1 MKARLVVRI
10 FALVV
15 AAAVVAGLTVWKPWD
30 DSGTTVDPLRDR
42 AIAEAVTTRTLTEEL
57 TVRGELRRDELQ
69 TINSAASGR
78 ITDLEVVDGET
89 VQVGDVLFSLD
100 GRRAVAVGGDLEFY
114 RQLDVGSDGPDVLQ
128 LETALSAAGYSVG
141 VVDRYYTEET
151 RSGLAEWQSDH
162 DYGST
167 ATEVEEVVTVSL
179 QANPAGYS
187 VGAVNTVSVQIGGA
201 SRSVGKARRNTAEDI
216 TGAPVVTVRVV
227 EAIVTEGDQVVFTV
241 TADPV
246 PVSDLVVA
254 VRIGGDVTSD
264 DYEGIDDT
272 VVIAAGSATANLVVT
287 TQVDD
292 LREANEDLEVTVSSS
307 FDEAANLAS
316 QDLLVFDIQEALDAL
331 LERQAELVDEI
342 VTSETAPEDLVVFD
356 LQTEID
362 DLVERRAELV
372 DEIVT
377 SETAPEDLVV
387 FDLQTEIDDLVERRA
402 ELVSDVAEAQQDLTD
417 AEAEVSD
424 LESRQQEK
432 TDVEQELMDKGIIT
446 LVQTVTSDVTAAEAA
461 NLISLDEALDDAN
474 ADLETENITVAA
486 HTQAFDAYYDA
497 LSAALEESTELTTAR
512 DTVDTAGNTLASL
525 EREDDRLNFLLEVA
539 EADLAE
545 AQASIDTVVQDLL
558 DEQRR
563 LNFLLEVAEADLAE
577 AQASTDTVVQDLLD
591 EQRRLEFSLDAKRE
605 ELRVA
610 QGSRY
615 LVGDPD
621 TATVIIDDPDVAD
634 APTLVLRSDSE
645 TVVES
650 GLASFTVETPDPLV
664 EDLEIFYETV
674 GSATA
679 GSDYNQPD
687 GDVILR
693 AGQESVAITVQLRPD
708 DLVEDEETITVRL
721 LDDPSGNYLLSHR
734 SEATVRVASA
744 DLPELTLA
752 GGGWVSEGATTVV
765 TVVADQAATVD
776 TSINY
781 SIGGSARAGEDFEVM
796 TGTTIL
802 RTGESSVDIPIRS
815 IADDVV
821 FLPGDMVVAQWP
833 ARVGSVHV
841 DAGQFVQSG
850 TPLLTLTEPNFT
862 VKLFATPSNR
872 AKLDVG
878 QSVTVNMDAGDQE
891 VGGLIAEIDNSATS
905 EGGSETYE
913 GVVQTDGDLIGVD
926 GAVVTIDAVVA
937 ESVDAVVVP
946 IAAVL
951 SDGGDQKVRVVTP
964 AGVIERRSIQTGMLD
979 GAYVEIISG
988 LSVGEYVI
996 LEIDRS

>member
-1 MKARLVVRI
+1 MKAGLVVRI

-30 DSGTTVDPLRDR
+30 DSGTAVDPLRDR

-78 ITDLEVVDGET
+78 ITGLEVADGDT

-114 RQLDVGSDGPDVLQ
+114 RPLDVGSDGPDVLQ
-128 LETALSAAGYSVG
+128 LEKVLSAAGYSVG

-167 ATEVEEVVTVSL
+167 ATEVDEVVTVSL

-246 PVSDLVVA
+246 PASDLVVA

-372 DEIVT
+372 
-377 SETAPEDLVV
+377 
-387 FDLQTEIDDLVERRA
+387 
-402 ELVSDVAEAQQDLTD
+402 SDVAEAQQDLTD
-417 AEAEVSD
+417 AEAEVSG

-432 TDVEQELMDKGIIT
+432 TNVEQELMDKGIIT
-446 LVQTVTSDVTAAEAA
+446 LVQTVTSDVTPAEAA

-474 ADLETENITVAA
+474 ADLEAENITVAA

-781 SIGGSARAGEDFEVM
+781 SIGGSARAGEDFEVL

-841 DAGQFVQSG
+841 EAGHFVQSG

-891 VGGLIAEIDNSATS
+891 VGGLIAEIDDSATS

>member
-1 MKARLVVRI
+1 MKAGLVVRI

-30 DSGTTVDPLRDR
+30 DSGTAVDPLRDR

-78 ITDLEVVDGET
+78 ITGLEVADGDT

-114 RQLDVGSDGPDVLQ
+114 RPLDVGSDGPDVLQ
-128 LETALSAAGYSVG
+128 LEKVLSAAGYSVG

-167 ATEVEEVVTVSL
+167 ATEVDEVVTVSL

-241 TADPV
+241 TADPI
-246 PVSDLVVA
+246 PASDLVVA

-372 DEIVT
+372 
-377 SETAPEDLVV
+377 
-387 FDLQTEIDDLVERRA
+387 
-402 ELVSDVAEAQQDLTD
+402 SDVAEAQQDLTD

-446 LVQTVTSDVTAAEAA
+446 LVQTVTSDVTPAEAA

-474 ADLETENITVAA
+474 ADLEAENITVAA
-486 HTQAFDAYYDA
+486 RTQAFDAYYDA

-512 DTVDTAGNTLASL
+512 DTVDTAGNALASL
-525 EREDDRLNFLLEVA
+525 EREDDRL
-539 EADLAE
+539 
-545 AQASIDTVVQDLL
+545 S
-558 DEQRR
+558 
-563 LNFLLEVAEADLAE
+563 FLLEVAEADLAE

-781 SIGGSARAGEDFEVM
+781 SIGGSARAGEDFEVL

-841 DAGQFVQSG
+841 EAGHFVQSG

-891 VGGLIAEIDNSATS
+891 VGGLIAEIDDSATS

-913 GVVQTDGDLIGVD
+913 GVVQTDSDLVGVD

>member
-1 MKARLVVRI
+1 MKAGLVVRI

-30 DSGTTVDPLRDR
+30 DSGTAVDPLRDR

-78 ITDLEVVDGET
+78 ITGLEVADGDT

-114 RQLDVGSDGPDVLQ
+114 RPLDVGSDGPDVLQ
-128 LETALSAAGYSVG
+128 LEKVLSAAGYSVG

-151 RSGLAEWQSDH
+151 RSGLAAWQADH

-167 ATEVEEVVTVSL
+167 ATEVDEVVTISL

-187 VGAVNTVSVQIGGA
+187 VGAVNAVSVQIGGS
-201 SRSVGKARRNTAEDI
+201 SRSAGKARRSTAEDAA
-216 TGAPVVTVRVV
+216 GAPVVTVQVAD
-227 EAIVTEGDQVVFTV
+227 AIVTEGGQVVFTIV
-241 TADPV
+241 ADPV
-246 PVSDLVVA
+246 PTSDLAVA
-254 VRIGGDVTSD
+254 VRIGGDVAPD

-272 VVIAAGSATANLVVT
+272 VVVPAGSATVDLVVST
-287 TQVDD
+287 LVDD
-292 LREANEDLEVTVSSS
+292 LREANEDLEVVVSGS
-307 FDEAANLAS
+307 FDDAAGFAP
-316 QDLLVFDIQEALDAL
+316 QDLLIFDIQEAVSVL
-331 LERQAELVDEI
+331 LERQADLVDEI
-342 VTSETAPEDLVVFD
+342 AASETAPEDLRVFD
-356 LQTEID
+356 LQAEID

-372 DEIVT
+372 G
-377 SETAPEDLVV
+377 
-387 FDLQTEIDDLVERRA
+387 
-402 ELVSDVAEAQQDLTD
+402 ELAEAQQDLTD
-417 AEAEVSD
+417 AEAEVSG
-424 LESRQQEK
+424 LESRQQE
-432 TDVEQELMDKGIIT
+432 TTNVEQELIDKGIIT
-446 LVQTVTSDVTAAEAA
+446 YAQAADRDLTPTEAA

-474 ADLETENITVAA
+474 TALDAENITVAA
-486 HTQAFDAYYDA
+486 RTQAFDAYNDA
-497 LSAALEESTELTTAR
+497 LAAALEVSSELTTAR
-512 DTVDTAGNTLASL
+512 DTVDTSGNAVAAL
-525 EREDDRLNFLLEVA
+525 EREDDRLSFLLGVA
-539 EADLAE
+539 EADLADTL
-545 AQASIDTVVQDLL
+545 ASADAAVTSLL
-558 DEQRR
+558 DEQQR
-563 LNFLLEVAEADLAE
+563 LN
-577 AQASTDTVVQDLLD
+577 
-591 EQRRLEFSLDAKRE
+591 FSLDAKRE

-615 LVGDPD
+615 LVGDRD
-621 TATVIIDDPDVAD
+621 TAVVIIDDPDVAD

-645 TVVES
+645 TVPES

-664 EDLEIFYETV
+664 EDLEIFFETA

-708 DLVEDEETITVRL
+708 DLVEDDETITVRL
-721 LDDPSGNYLLSHR
+721 LDDPDGNYLLSHR

-765 TVVADQAATVD
+765 TVVADQTATVD

-781 SIGGSARAGEDFEVM
+781 SVGGSARAGEDFEVL

-802 RTGESSVDIPIRS
+802 RAGEISVDIPIRT

-821 FLPGDMVVAQWP
+821 FLPGDMVVARWP

-841 DAGQFVQSG
+841 DAGQFLQSG
-850 TPLLTLTEPNFT
+850 TPLLTLTEPTFT
-862 VKLFATPSNR
+862 VKLFASPTNR
-872 AKLDVG
+872 AKLDTG
-878 QSVTVNMDAGDQE
+878 QLVTVNMEAGDQE
-891 VGGLIAEIDNSATS
+891 VGGVISEIDDSATS
-905 EGGSETYE
+905 EGGNETYE
-913 GVVQTDGDLIGVD
+913 GVVQTDSDLVGVD
-926 GAVVTIDAVVA
+926 GAVVTIDVVVA

-964 AGVIERRSIQTGMLD
+964 AGVIERRSVQTGMLD
-979 GAYVEIISG
+979 GAYVEIVSG

>member
-1 MKARLVVRI
+1 MKAGLVVRI
-10 FALVV
+10 FALAV
-15 AAAVVAGLTVWKPWD
+15 AAAVVAALTVWKPWD
-30 DSGTTVDPLRDR
+30 DSGTAVDPLRDR

-57 TVRGELRRDELQ
+57 TVRGELRRDELR

-78 ITDLEVVDGET
+78 ITGLEVADGDT

-100 GRRAVAVGGDLEFY
+100 GRRVVAVAGDMDFY

-128 LETALSAAGYSVG
+128 LEMILSEVGYTVG
-141 VVDRYYTEET
+141 TVDRYYTEDT
-151 RSGLAEWQSDH
+151 RSGLAEWQADH

-167 ATEVEEVVTVSL
+167 ATEVDEVVTVSL
-179 QANPAGYS
+179 QSNPAGYS
-187 VGAVNTVSVQIGGA
+187 VGAVNAVSVQIGAA
-201 SRSVGKARRNTAEDI
+201 SRPAGKARRSTAQDS
-216 TGAPVVTVRVV
+216 TGAPVVTVLVAD
-227 EAIVTEGDQVVFTV
+227 AIITEGGQVAFTIV
-241 TADPV
+241 ADPV
-246 PVSDLVVA
+246 PTSDLVVA
-254 VRIGGDVTSD
+254 VRIGGDVTTD
-264 DYEGIDDT
+264 DYEGIGDT
-272 VVIAAGSATANLVVT
+272 VVIPAGSTTATLVVST
-287 TQVDD
+287 LVDD

-316 QDLLVFDIQEALDAL
+316 QDLLIFDIQEAISVL
-331 LERQAELVDEI
+331 LERQADLVDEI
-342 VTSETAPEDLVVFD
+342 ATSETAPEDLRVFD
-356 LQTEID
+356 LQAEID
-362 DLVERRAELV
+362 DLVERRSELV
-372 DEIVT
+372 G
-377 SETAPEDLVV
+377 
-387 FDLQTEIDDLVERRA
+387 
-402 ELVSDVAEAQQDLTD
+402 ELAEAQQDLTD
-417 AEAEVSD
+417 AEAEVSG

-446 LVQTVTSDVTAAEAA
+446 LVQTVTSDVTPAEAA
-461 NLISLDEALDDAN
+461 NLISLDEALEAAN
-474 ADLETENITVAA
+474 NDLDLERITVAA
-486 HTQAFDAYYDA
+486 RTQAFDAYNDA
-497 LSAALEESTELTTAR
+497 LSAALEVSSELTTAR
-512 DTVDTAGNTLASL
+512 DTVDTSRNAVAAL
-525 EREDDRLNFLLEVA
+525 EREDDRLSFLLGVA
-539 EADLAE
+539 GADLADTL
-545 AQASIDTVVQDLL
+545 ATADASVNALL
-558 DEQRR
+558 DEQ
-563 LNFLLEVAEADLAE
+563 
-577 AQASTDTVVQDLLD
+577 Q
-591 EQRRLEFSLDAKRE
+591 RLEYSLDAKRE

-615 LVGDPD
+615 LIGDRD
-621 TATVIIDDPDVAD
+621 TAVVIIDDPDVAD

-645 TVVES
+645 TVPES

-693 AGQESVAITVQLRPD
+693 AGQESVTITVQLRPD
-708 DLVEDEETITVRL
+708 DLVEEDETITVRL
-721 LDDPSGNYLLSHR
+721 LDDPGGDYLLSHR
-734 SEATVRVASA
+734 FEATVKVASA

-752 GGGWVSEGATTVV
+752 GGGRVSEGVTTAV

-781 SIGGSARAGEDFEVM
+781 SVGGSARAGEDFEVL

-802 RTGESSVDIPIRS
+802 RAGDTSVDIPIRT

-821 FLPGDMVVAQWP
+821 FLPGDMVVARWP

-841 DAGQFVQSG
+841 DAGQFLQSG
-850 TPLLTLTEPNFT
+850 TPLLTLTEPTFT
-862 VKLFATPSNR
+862 VKLFASPTNR
-872 AKLDVG
+872 AKLDTG
-878 QSVTVNMDAGDQE
+878 QVVTVNMDAGDQE
-891 VGGLIAEIDNSATS
+891 VGGVIYEIDDSATS
-905 EGGSETYE
+905 EGGNETYE
-913 GVVQTDGDLIGVD
+913 GVVQTDGDLVGVD
-926 GAVVTIDAVVA
+926 GAVVTIDVVVA

-951 SDGGDQKVRVVTP
+951 SDGGDKKVRVVTP

>member
-1 MKARLVVRI
+1 MKAGLVVRI

-30 DSGTTVDPLRDR
+30 DSGTAVDPLRDR

-78 ITDLEVVDGET
+78 ITGLEVADGDT

-114 RQLDVGSDGPDVLQ
+114 RPLDVGSDGPDVLQ
-128 LETALSAAGYSVG
+128 LEKVLSAAGYSVG

-151 RSGLAEWQSDH
+151 RSGLAAWQADH

-167 ATEVEEVVTVSL
+167 ATEVDEVVTISL

-187 VGAVNTVSVQIGGA
+187 VGAVNAVSVQIGGS
-201 SRSVGKARRNTAEDI
+201 SRSAGKARRSTAEDAA
-216 TGAPVVTVRVV
+216 GAPVVTVQVAD
-227 EAIVTEGDQVVFTV
+227 AIVTEGGQVVFTIV
-241 TADPV
+241 ADPV
-246 PVSDLVVA
+246 PTSDLAVA
-254 VRIGGDVTSD
+254 VRIGGDVAPD

-272 VVIAAGSATANLVVT
+272 VVVPAGSATVDLVVST
-287 TQVDD
+287 LVDD
-292 LREANEDLEVTVSSS
+292 LREANEDLEVVVSGS
-307 FDEAANLAS
+307 FDDAAGFAP
-316 QDLLVFDIQEALDAL
+316 QDLLIFDIQEAVSVL
-331 LERQAELVDEI
+331 LERQADLVNEI
-342 VTSETAPEDLVVFD
+342 AASETAPEDLRVFD
-356 LQTEID
+356 LQAEID

-372 DEIVT
+372 NEIAA
-377 SETAPEDLVV
+377 SETAPEDLRV
-387 FDLQTEIDDLVERRA
+387 FDLQAEIDDLVERRA
-402 ELVSDVAEAQQDLTD
+402 ELVGELTEAQQDLTD
-417 AEAEVSD
+417 AEAEVSG
-424 LESRQQEK
+424 LESRQQE
-432 TDVEQELMDKGIIT
+432 TTNVEQELIDKGIIT
-446 LVQTVTSDVTAAEAA
+446 YAQAADRDLTPTEAA

-474 ADLETENITVAA
+474 TALDAENITVAA
-486 HTQAFDAYYDA
+486 RTQAFDAYNDA
-497 LSAALEESTELTTAR
+497 LAAALEVSSELTTAR
-512 DTVDTAGNTLASL
+512 DTVDTSGNAVAAL
-525 EREDDRLNFLLEVA
+525 EREDDRLSFLLGVA
-539 EADLAE
+539 EADLADTL
-545 AQASIDTVVQDLL
+545 ASADAAVTSLL
-558 DEQRR
+558 DEQQR
-563 LNFLLEVAEADLAE
+563 LN
-577 AQASTDTVVQDLLD
+577 
-591 EQRRLEFSLDAKRE
+591 FSLDAKRE

-615 LVGDPD
+615 LVGDRD
-621 TATVIIDDPDVAD
+621 TAVVIIDDPDVAD

-645 TVVES
+645 TVPES

-664 EDLEIFYETV
+664 EDLEIFFETA

-708 DLVEDEETITVRL
+708 DLVEDDETITVRL
-721 LDDPSGNYLLSHR
+721 LDDPDGNYLLSHR

-765 TVVADQAATVD
+765 TVVADQTATVD

-781 SIGGSARAGEDFEVM
+781 SVGGSARAGEDFEVL

-802 RTGESSVDIPIRS
+802 RAGEISVDIPIRT

-821 FLPGDMVVAQWP
+821 FLPGDMVVARWP

-841 DAGQFVQSG
+841 DAGQFLQSG
-850 TPLLTLTEPNFT
+850 TPLLTLTEPTFT
-862 VKLFATPSNR
+862 VKLFASPTNR
-872 AKLDVG
+872 AKLDTG
-878 QSVTVNMDAGDQE
+878 QLVTVNMEAGDQE
-891 VGGLIAEIDNSATS
+891 VGGVISEIDDSATS
-905 EGGSETYE
+905 EGGNETYE
-913 GVVQTDGDLIGVD
+913 GVVQTDSDLVGVD
-926 GAVVTIDAVVA
+926 GAVVTIDVVVA

-964 AGVIERRSIQTGMLD
+964 AGVIERRSVQTGMLD
-979 GAYVEIISG
+979 GAYVEIVSG

>member
-1 MKARLVVRI
+1 MKAGLVVRI

-30 DSGTTVDPLRDR
+30 DSGTAVDPLRDR

-78 ITDLEVVDGET
+78 ITGLEVADGDT

-114 RQLDVGSDGPDVLQ
+114 RPLDVGSDGPDVLQ
-128 LETALSAAGYSVG
+128 LEKVLSAAGYSVG

-167 ATEVEEVVTVSL
+167 ATEVDEVVTVSL

-241 TADPV
+241 TADPI
-246 PVSDLVVA
+246 PASDLVVA

-372 DEIVT
+372 
-377 SETAPEDLVV
+377 
-387 FDLQTEIDDLVERRA
+387 
-402 ELVSDVAEAQQDLTD
+402 SDVAEAQQDLTD

-446 LVQTVTSDVTAAEAA
+446 LVQTVTSDVTPAEAA

-474 ADLETENITVAA
+474 ADLEAENITVAA
-486 HTQAFDAYYDA
+486 RTQAFDAYYDA

-512 DTVDTAGNTLASL
+512 DTVDTAGNALASL
-525 EREDDRLNFLLEVA
+525 EREDDRL
-539 EADLAE
+539 
-545 AQASIDTVVQDLL
+545 S
-558 DEQRR
+558 
-563 LNFLLEVAEADLAE
+563 FLLEVAEADLAE

-781 SIGGSARAGEDFEVM
+781 SIGGSARAGEDFEVL

-841 DAGQFVQSG
+841 EAGHFVQRDR
-850 TPLLTLTEPNFT
+850 
-862 VKLFATPSNR
+862 K
-872 AKLDVG
+872 
-878 QSVTVNMDAGDQE
+878 SVV
-891 VGGLIAEIDNSATS
+891 
-905 EGGSETYE
+905 
-913 GVVQTDGDLIGVD
+913 
-926 GAVVTIDAVVA
+926 
-937 ESVDAVVVP
+937 
-946 IAAVL
+946 
-951 SDGGDQKVRVVTP
+951 
-964 AGVIERRSIQTGMLD
+964 
-979 GAYVEIISG
+979 
-988 LSVGEYVI
+988 
-996 LEIDRS
+996 

>member
-1 MKARLVVRI
+1 M
-10 FALVV
+10 
-15 AAAVVAGLTVWKPWD
+15 
-30 DSGTTVDPLRDR
+30 
-42 AIAEAVTTRTLTEEL
+42 
-57 TVRGELRRDELQ
+57 
-69 TINSAASGR
+69 
-78 ITDLEVVDGET
+78 
-89 VQVGDVLFSLD
+89 
-100 GRRAVAVGGDLEFY
+100 
-114 RQLDVGSDGPDVLQ
+114 
-128 LETALSAAGYSVG
+128 
-141 VVDRYYTEET
+141 
-151 RSGLAEWQSDH
+151 
-162 DYGST
+162 
-167 ATEVEEVVTVSL
+167 
-179 QANPAGYS
+179 
-187 VGAVNTVSVQIGGA
+187 
-201 SRSVGKARRNTAEDI
+201 
-216 TGAPVVTVRVV
+216 
-227 EAIVTEGDQVVFTV
+227 
-241 TADPV
+241 
-246 PVSDLVVA
+246 
-254 VRIGGDVTSD
+254 
-264 DYEGIDDT
+264 
-272 VVIAAGSATANLVVT
+272 
-287 TQVDD
+287 
-292 LREANEDLEVTVSSS
+292 
-307 FDEAANLAS
+307 
-316 QDLLVFDIQEALDAL
+316 
-331 LERQAELVDEI
+331 
-342 VTSETAPEDLVVFD
+342 
-356 LQTEID
+356 
-362 DLVERRAELV
+362 
-372 DEIVT
+372 
-377 SETAPEDLVV
+377 
-387 FDLQTEIDDLVERRA
+387 
-402 ELVSDVAEAQQDLTD
+402 
-417 AEAEVSD
+417 
-424 LESRQQEK
+424 
-432 TDVEQELMDKGIIT
+432 
-446 LVQTVTSDVTAAEAA
+446 
-461 NLISLDEALDDAN
+461 
-474 ADLETENITVAA
+474 
-486 HTQAFDAYYDA
+486 
-497 LSAALEESTELTTAR
+497 
-512 DTVDTAGNTLASL
+512 
-525 EREDDRLNFLLEVA
+525 
-539 EADLAE
+539 
-545 AQASIDTVVQDLL
+545 
-558 DEQRR
+558 
-563 LNFLLEVAEADLAE
+563 
-577 AQASTDTVVQDLLD
+577 VQDLLD

-841 DAGQFVQSG
+841 DAGHFVQSG

-891 VGGLIAEIDNSATS
+891 VGGLIAEIDDSATS

>member
-1 MKARLVVRI
+1 MKAGLVVRI

-30 DSGTTVDPLRDR
+30 DSGTAVDPLRDR

-78 ITDLEVVDGET
+78 ITGLEVADGDT

-114 RQLDVGSDGPDVLQ
+114 RPLDVGSDGPDVLQ
-128 LETALSAAGYSVG
+128 LEKVLSAAGYSVG

-151 RSGLAEWQSDH
+151 RSGLAAWQADH

-167 ATEVEEVVTVSL
+167 ATEVDEVVTISL

-187 VGAVNTVSVQIGGA
+187 VGAVNAVSVQIGGS
-201 SRSVGKARRNTAEDI
+201 SRSAGKARRSTAEDAA
-216 TGAPVVTVRVV
+216 GAPVVTVQVAD
-227 EAIVTEGDQVVFTV
+227 AIVTEGGQVVFTIV
-241 TADPV
+241 ADPV
-246 PVSDLVVA
+246 PTSDLAVA
-254 VRIGGDVTSD
+254 VRIGGDVAPD

-272 VVIAAGSATANLVVT
+272 VVVPAGSATVDLVVST
-287 TQVDD
+287 LVDD
-292 LREANEDLEVTVSSS
+292 LREANEDLEVVVSGS
-307 FDEAANLAS
+307 FDDAAGFAP
-316 QDLLVFDIQEALDAL
+316 QDLLIFDIQEAVSVL
-331 LERQAELVDEI
+331 LERQADLVNEI
-342 VTSETAPEDLVVFD
+342 AASETAPEDLRVFD
-356 LQTEID
+356 LQAEID

-372 DEIVT
+372 NEIAA
-377 SETAPEDLVV
+377 SETAPEDLRV
-387 FDLQTEIDDLVERRA
+387 FDLQAEIDDLVERRA
-402 ELVSDVAEAQQDLTD
+402 ELVGELAEAQQDLTD
-417 AEAEVSD
+417 AEAEVSG
-424 LESRQQEK
+424 LESRQQE
-432 TDVEQELMDKGIIT
+432 TTNVEQELIDKGIIT
-446 LVQTVTSDVTAAEAA
+446 YAQAADRDLTPTEAA

-474 ADLETENITVAA
+474 TALDAENITVAA
-486 HTQAFDAYYDA
+486 RTQAFDAYNDA
-497 LSAALEESTELTTAR
+497 LAAALEVSSELTTAR
-512 DTVDTAGNTLASL
+512 DTVDTSGNAVAAL
-525 EREDDRLNFLLEVA
+525 EREDDRLSFLLGVA
-539 EADLAE
+539 EADLADTL
-545 AQASIDTVVQDLL
+545 ASADAAVTSLL
-558 DEQRR
+558 DEQQR
-563 LNFLLEVAEADLAE
+563 LN
-577 AQASTDTVVQDLLD
+577 
-591 EQRRLEFSLDAKRE
+591 FSLDAKRE

-615 LVGDPD
+615 LVGDRD
-621 TATVIIDDPDVAD
+621 TAVVIIDDPDVAD

-645 TVVES
+645 TVPES

-664 EDLEIFYETV
+664 EDLEIFFETA

-708 DLVEDEETITVRL
+708 DLVEDDETITVRL
-721 LDDPSGNYLLSHR
+721 LDDPDGNYLLSHR

-765 TVVADQAATVD
+765 TVVADQTATVD

-781 SIGGSARAGEDFEVM
+781 SVGGSARAGEDFEVL

-802 RTGESSVDIPIRS
+802 RAGEISVDIPIRT

-821 FLPGDMVVAQWP
+821 FLPGDMVVARWP

-841 DAGQFVQSG
+841 DAGQFLQSG
-850 TPLLTLTEPNFT
+850 TPLLTLTEPTFT
-862 VKLFATPSNR
+862 VKLFASPTNR
-872 AKLDVG
+872 AKLDTG
-878 QSVTVNMDAGDQE
+878 QLVTVNMEAGDQE
-891 VGGLIAEIDNSATS
+891 VGGVISEIDDSATS
-905 EGGSETYE
+905 EGGNETYE
-913 GVVQTDGDLIGVD
+913 GVVQTDSDLVGVD
-926 GAVVTIDAVVA
+926 GAVVTIDVVVA

-964 AGVIERRSIQTGMLD
+964 AGVIERRSVQTGMLD
-979 GAYVEIISG
+979 GAYVEIVSG

>member
-167 ATEVEEVVTVSL
+167 ATEVDEVVTVSL

-246 PVSDLVVA
+246 PASDLVVA

-372 DEIVT
+372 
-377 SETAPEDLVV
+377 
-387 FDLQTEIDDLVERRA
+387 
-402 ELVSDVAEAQQDLTD
+402 SDVAEAQQDLTD
-417 AEAEVSD
+417 AEAEVSG

-432 TDVEQELMDKGIIT
+432 TNVEQELMDKGIIT
-446 LVQTVTSDVTAAEAA
+446 LVQTVTSDVTPAEAA

>member
-30 DSGTTVDPLRDR
+30 DSGTAVDPLRDR

-78 ITDLEVVDGET
+78 ITGLEVVDGDT

-114 RQLDVGSDGPDVLQ
+114 RPLDVGSDGPDVLQ
-128 LETALSAAGYSVG
+128 LEKVLSAAGYSVG

-167 ATEVEEVVTVSL
+167 ATEVDEVVTVSL

-241 TADPV
+241 TADPI

-292 LREANEDLEVTVSSS
+292 LREANEDLEVSVSSS

-372 DEIVT
+372 
-377 SETAPEDLVV
+377 
-387 FDLQTEIDDLVERRA
+387 
-402 ELVSDVAEAQQDLTD
+402 SDVAEAQQDLTD
-417 AEAEVSD
+417 AEAEVSG

-432 TDVEQELMDKGIIT
+432 TNVEQELVDKGIIT
-446 LVQTVTSDVTAAEAA
+446 LVQTVTSDVTPAEAA

-474 ADLETENITVAA
+474 VDLEAENITVAA
-486 HTQAFDAYYDA
+486 RTQAFDAYYDA

-525 EREDDRLNFLLEVA
+525 EREDD
-539 EADLAE
+539 
-545 AQASIDTVVQDLL
+545 
-558 DEQRR
+558 R

-664 EDLEIFYETV
+664 EDLEIFYEIV

-687 GDVILR
+687 GDVVLR

-951 SDGGDQKVRVVTP
+951 SDGGDKKVRVVTP

>member
-1 MKARLVVRI
+1 MKAGLVVRI

-30 DSGTTVDPLRDR
+30 DSGTAVDPLRDR

-78 ITDLEVVDGET
+78 ITGLEVADGDT

-114 RQLDVGSDGPDVLQ
+114 RPLDVGSDGPDVLQ
-128 LETALSAAGYSVG
+128 LEKVLSAAGYSVG

-167 ATEVEEVVTVSL
+167 ATEVDEVVTVSL

-246 PVSDLVVA
+246 PASDLVVA

-372 DEIVT
+372 
-377 SETAPEDLVV
+377 
-387 FDLQTEIDDLVERRA
+387 
-402 ELVSDVAEAQQDLTD
+402 SDVAEAQQDLTD
-417 AEAEVSD
+417 AEAEVSG

-432 TDVEQELMDKGIIT
+432 TNVEQELMDKGIIT
-446 LVQTVTSDVTAAEAA
+446 LVQTVTSDVTPAEAA

-474 ADLETENITVAA
+474 ADLEAENITVAA
-486 HTQAFDAYYDA
+486 RTQAFDAYYDA

-512 DTVDTAGNTLASL
+512 DTVDTAGNALASL

-781 SIGGSARAGEDFEVM
+781 SIGGSARAGEDFEVL

-841 DAGQFVQSG
+841 DAGHFVQSG

-891 VGGLIAEIDNSATS
+891 VGGLIAEIDDSATS

>member
-30 DSGTTVDPLRDR
+30 DSGTAVDPLRDR

-78 ITDLEVVDGET
+78 ITGLEVVDGDT

-114 RQLDVGSDGPDVLQ
+114 RPLDVGSDGPDVLQ
-128 LETALSAAGYSVG
+128 LEKVLSAAGYSVG

-167 ATEVEEVVTVSL
+167 ATEVDEVVTVSL

-241 TADPV
+241 TADPI

-292 LREANEDLEVTVSSS
+292 LREANEDLEVSVSSS

-372 DEIVT
+372 
-377 SETAPEDLVV
+377 
-387 FDLQTEIDDLVERRA
+387 
-402 ELVSDVAEAQQDLTD
+402 SDVAEAQQDLTD
-417 AEAEVSD
+417 AEAEVSG

-446 LVQTVTSDVTAAEAA
+446 LVQTVTSDVTPAEAA

-474 ADLETENITVAA
+474 ADLEAENITVAA

-525 EREDDRLNFLLEVA
+525 EREDD
-539 EADLAE
+539 
-545 AQASIDTVVQDLL
+545 
-558 DEQRR
+558 R

-645 TVVES
+645 TVAES

-687 GDVILR
+687 GDVVLR

-951 SDGGDQKVRVVTP
+951 SDGGDKKVRVVTP

>member
-30 DSGTTVDPLRDR
+30 DSGTAVDPLRDR

-78 ITDLEVVDGET
+78 ITGLEVVDGDT

-114 RQLDVGSDGPDVLQ
+114 RPLDVGSDGPDVLQ
-128 LETALSAAGYSVG
+128 LEKVLSAAGYSVG

-167 ATEVEEVVTVSL
+167 ATEVDEVVTVSL

-241 TADPV
+241 TADPI

-292 LREANEDLEVTVSSS
+292 LREANEDLEVSVSSS

-342 VTSETAPEDLVVFD
+342 VASETAPEDLVVFD
-356 LQTEID
+356 LQ
-362 DLVERRAELV
+362 A
-372 DEIVT
+372 
-377 SETAPEDLVV
+377 
-387 FDLQTEIDDLVERRA
+387 EIDDLVERRA

-417 AEAEVSD
+417 AEAEVSG

-432 TDVEQELMDKGIIT
+432 TNVEQELVDKGIIT
-446 LVQTVTSDVTAAEAA
+446 LVQTVTSDVTPAEAA

-474 ADLETENITVAA
+474 ADLEAENITVAA

-525 EREDDRLNFLLEVA
+525 EREDD
-539 EADLAE
+539 
-545 AQASIDTVVQDLL
+545 
-558 DEQRR
+558 R

-664 EDLEIFYETV
+664 EDLEIFYEIV

-687 GDVILR
+687 GDVVLR

-951 SDGGDQKVRVVTP
+951 SDGGDKKVRVVTP

>member
-1 MKARLVVRI
+1 MKAGLVVRI
-10 FALVV
+10 FALAV
-15 AAAVVAGLTVWKPWD
+15 AAAVVAALTVWKPWD
-30 DSGTTVDPLRDR
+30 DSGTAVDPLRDR

-57 TVRGELRRDELQ
+57 TVRGELRRDELR

-78 ITDLEVVDGET
+78 ITGLEVADGDT

-100 GRRAVAVGGDLEFY
+100 GRRVVAVAGDMDFY

-128 LETALSAAGYSVG
+128 LEMILSEVGYTVG
-141 VVDRYYTEET
+141 TVDRYYTEDT
-151 RSGLAEWQSDH
+151 RSGLAEWQADH

-167 ATEVEEVVTVSL
+167 ATEVDEVVTVSL
-179 QANPAGYS
+179 QSNPAGYS
-187 VGAVNTVSVQIGGA
+187 VGAVNAVSVQIGAA
-201 SRSVGKARRNTAEDI
+201 SRPAGKARRSTAQDS
-216 TGAPVVTVRVV
+216 TGAPVVTVLVAD
-227 EAIVTEGDQVVFTV
+227 AIITEGGQVAFTIV
-241 TADPV
+241 ADPV
-246 PVSDLVVA
+246 PTSDLVVA
-254 VRIGGDVTSD
+254 VRIGGDVTTD
-264 DYEGIDDT
+264 DYEGIGDT
-272 VVIAAGSATANLVVT
+272 VVIPAGSTTATLVVST
-287 TQVDD
+287 LVDD

-316 QDLLVFDIQEALDAL
+316 QDLLIFDIQEAISVL
-331 LERQAELVDEI
+331 LERQADLVDEI
-342 VTSETAPEDLVVFD
+342 AASETAPEDLRVFD
-356 LQTEID
+356 LQAEID
-362 DLVERRAELV
+362 DLVERRSELV
-372 DEIVT
+372 G
-377 SETAPEDLVV
+377 
-387 FDLQTEIDDLVERRA
+387 
-402 ELVSDVAEAQQDLTD
+402 ELAEAQQDLTD
-417 AEAEVSD
+417 AEAEVSG

-446 LVQTVTSDVTAAEAA
+446 LVQTVTSDVTPAEAA
-461 NLISLDEALDDAN
+461 NLISLDEALEAANNDLDA
-474 ADLETENITVAA
+474 ERITVAA
-486 HTQAFDAYYDA
+486 RTQAFDAYNDA
-497 LSAALEESTELTTAR
+497 LSAALEVSSELTTAR
-512 DTVDTAGNTLASL
+512 DTVDTSRNAVAAL
-525 EREDDRLNFLLEVA
+525 EREDDRLSFLLGVA
-539 EADLAE
+539 GADLADTL
-545 AQASIDTVVQDLL
+545 ATADASVNALL
-558 DEQRR
+558 DEQ
-563 LNFLLEVAEADLAE
+563 
-577 AQASTDTVVQDLLD
+577 Q
-591 EQRRLEFSLDAKRE
+591 RLEYSLDAKRE

-615 LVGDPD
+615 LIGDRD
-621 TATVIIDDPDVAD
+621 TAVVIIDDPDVAD

-645 TVVES
+645 TVPES

-693 AGQESVAITVQLRPD
+693 AGQESVTITVQLRSD
-708 DLVEDEETITVRL
+708 DLVEEDETITVRL
-721 LDDPSGNYLLSHR
+721 LDDPGGDYLLSHR
-734 SEATVRVASA
+734 FEATVKVASA

-752 GGGWVSEGATTVV
+752 GGGRVSEGVTTAV

-781 SIGGSARAGEDFEVM
+781 SVGGSARAGEDFEVL

-802 RTGESSVDIPIRS
+802 RAGDTSVDIPIRT

-821 FLPGDMVVAQWP
+821 FLPGDMVVARWP

-841 DAGQFVQSG
+841 DAGQFLQSG
-850 TPLLTLTEPNFT
+850 TPLLTLTEPTFT
-862 VKLFATPSNR
+862 VKLFASPTNR
-872 AKLDVG
+872 AKLDTG
-878 QSVTVNMDAGDQE
+878 QVVTVNMDAGDQE
-891 VGGLIAEIDNSATS
+891 VGGVIYEIDDSATS
-905 EGGSETYE
+905 EGGNETYE
-913 GVVQTDGDLIGVD
+913 GVVQTDGDLVGVD
-926 GAVVTIDAVVA
+926 GAVVTIDVVVA

-951 SDGGDQKVRVVTP
+951 SDGGDKKVRVVTP

>member
-30 DSGTTVDPLRDR
+30 DSGTAVDPLRDR

-78 ITDLEVVDGET
+78 ITGLEVVDGDT

-114 RQLDVGSDGPDVLQ
+114 RPLDVGSDGPDVLQ
-128 LETALSAAGYSVG
+128 LEKVLSAAGYSVG

-241 TADPV
+241 TADPI

-292 LREANEDLEVTVSSS
+292 LREANEDLEVSVSSS

-342 VTSETAPEDLVVFD
+342 VASETAPEDLVVFD
-356 LQTEID
+356 LQ
-362 DLVERRAELV
+362 A
-372 DEIVT
+372 
-377 SETAPEDLVV
+377 
-387 FDLQTEIDDLVERRA
+387 EIDDLVERRA

-417 AEAEVSD
+417 AEAEVSG

-432 TDVEQELMDKGIIT
+432 TNVEQELVDKGIIT
-446 LVQTVTSDVTAAEAA
+446 LVQTVTSDVTPAEAA

-474 ADLETENITVAA
+474 VDLEAENITVAA
-486 HTQAFDAYYDA
+486 RTQAFDAYYDA
-497 LSAALEESTELTTAR
+497 LSAALEESMELTTAR

-525 EREDDRLNFLLEVA
+525 EREDD
-539 EADLAE
+539 
-545 AQASIDTVVQDLL
+545 
-558 DEQRR
+558 R

>member
-1 MKARLVVRI
+1 MKAGLVVRI
-10 FALVV
+10 FALAV
-15 AAAVVAGLTVWKPWD
+15 AAAVVAALTVWKPWD
-30 DSGTTVDPLRDR
+30 DSGTAVDPLRDR

-57 TVRGELRRDELQ
+57 TVRGELRRDELR

-78 ITDLEVVDGET
+78 ITGLEVADGDT

-100 GRRAVAVGGDLEFY
+100 GRRVVAVAGDMDFY

-128 LETALSAAGYSVG
+128 LEMILSEVGYTVG
-141 VVDRYYTEET
+141 TVDRYYTEDT
-151 RSGLAEWQSDH
+151 RSGLAEWQADH

-167 ATEVEEVVTVSL
+167 ATEVDEVVTVSL
-179 QANPAGYS
+179 QSNPAGYS
-187 VGAVNTVSVQIGGA
+187 VGAVNAVSVQIGAA
-201 SRSVGKARRNTAEDI
+201 SRPAGKARRSTAQDS
-216 TGAPVVTVRVV
+216 TGAPVVTVLVAD
-227 EAIVTEGDQVVFTV
+227 AIITEGGQVAFTIV
-241 TADPV
+241 ADPV
-246 PVSDLVVA
+246 PTSDLVVA
-254 VRIGGDVTSD
+254 VRIGGDVTTD
-264 DYEGIDDT
+264 DYEGIGDT
-272 VVIAAGSATANLVVT
+272 VVIPAGSTTATLVVST
-287 TQVDD
+287 LVDD

-316 QDLLVFDIQEALDAL
+316 QDLLIFDIQEAISVL
-331 LERQAELVDEI
+331 LERQADLVDEI
-342 VTSETAPEDLVVFD
+342 ATSETAPEDLRVFD
-356 LQTEID
+356 LQAEID
-362 DLVERRAELV
+362 DLVERRSELV
-372 DEIVT
+372 G
-377 SETAPEDLVV
+377 
-387 FDLQTEIDDLVERRA
+387 
-402 ELVSDVAEAQQDLTD
+402 ELAEAQQDLTD
-417 AEAEVSD
+417 AEAEVSG

-446 LVQTVTSDVTAAEAA
+446 LVQTVTSDVTPAEAA
-461 NLISLDEALDDAN
+461 NLISLDEALEAANNDLDA
-474 ADLETENITVAA
+474 ERITVAA
-486 HTQAFDAYYDA
+486 RTQAFDAYNDA
-497 LSAALEESTELTTAR
+497 LSAALEVSSELTTAR
-512 DTVDTAGNTLASL
+512 DTVDTSRNAVAAL
-525 EREDDRLNFLLEVA
+525 EREDDRLSFLLGVA
-539 EADLAE
+539 GADLADTL
-545 AQASIDTVVQDLL
+545 ATADASVNALL
-558 DEQRR
+558 DEQ
-563 LNFLLEVAEADLAE
+563 
-577 AQASTDTVVQDLLD
+577 Q
-591 EQRRLEFSLDAKRE
+591 RLEYSLDAKRE

-615 LVGDPD
+615 LIGDRD
-621 TATVIIDDPDVAD
+621 TAVVIIDDPDVAD

-645 TVVES
+645 TVPES

-693 AGQESVAITVQLRPD
+693 AGQESVTITVQLRPD
-708 DLVEDEETITVRL
+708 DLVEEDETITVRL
-721 LDDPSGNYLLSHR
+721 LDDPGGDYLLSHR
-734 SEATVRVASA
+734 FEATVKVASA

-752 GGGWVSEGATTVV
+752 GGGRVSEGVTTAV

-781 SIGGSARAGEDFEVM
+781 SVGGSARAGEDFEVL

-802 RTGESSVDIPIRS
+802 RAGDTSVDIPIRT

-821 FLPGDMVVAQWP
+821 FLPGDMVVARWP

-841 DAGQFVQSG
+841 DAGQFLQSG
-850 TPLLTLTEPNFT
+850 TPLLTLTEPTFT
-862 VKLFATPSNR
+862 VKLFASPTNR
-872 AKLDVG
+872 AKLDTG
-878 QSVTVNMDAGDQE
+878 QVVTVNMDAGDQE
-891 VGGLIAEIDNSATS
+891 VGGVIYEIDDSATS
-905 EGGSETYE
+905 EGGNETYE
-913 GVVQTDGDLIGVD
+913 GVVQTDGDLVGVD
-926 GAVVTIDAVVA
+926 GAVVTIDVVVA

-951 SDGGDQKVRVVTP
+951 SDGGDKKVRVVTP

>member
-1 MKARLVVRI
+1 MKAGLVVRI
-10 FALVV
+10 FALAV
-15 AAAVVAGLTVWKPWD
+15 AAAVVAALTVWKPWD
-30 DSGTTVDPLRDR
+30 DSGTAVDPLRDR

-57 TVRGELRRDELQ
+57 TVRGELRRDELR

-78 ITDLEVVDGET
+78 ITGLEVADGDT

-100 GRRAVAVGGDLEFY
+100 GRRVVAVAGDMDFY

-128 LETALSAAGYSVG
+128 LEMILSEVGYTVG
-141 VVDRYYTEET
+141 TVDRYYTEDT
-151 RSGLAEWQSDH
+151 RSGLAEWQADH

-167 ATEVEEVVTVSL
+167 ATEVDEVVTVSL
-179 QANPAGYS
+179 QSNPAGYS
-187 VGAVNTVSVQIGGA
+187 VGAVNAVSVQIGAA
-201 SRSVGKARRNTAEDI
+201 SRPAGKARRSTAQDS
-216 TGAPVVTVRVV
+216 TGAPVVTVLVAD
-227 EAIVTEGDQVVFTV
+227 AIITEGGQVAFTIV
-241 TADPV
+241 ADPV
-246 PVSDLVVA
+246 PTSDLVVA
-254 VRIGGDVTSD
+254 VRIGGDVTTD
-264 DYEGIDDT
+264 DYEGIGDT
-272 VVIAAGSATANLVVT
+272 VVIPAGSTTATLVVST
-287 TQVDD
+287 LVDD

-316 QDLLVFDIQEALDAL
+316 QDLLIFDIQEAISVL
-331 LERQAELVDEI
+331 LERQADLVDEI
-342 VTSETAPEDLVVFD
+342 AASETAPEDLRVFD
-356 LQTEID
+356 LQAEID
-362 DLVERRAELV
+362 DLVERRSELV
-372 DEIVT
+372 G
-377 SETAPEDLVV
+377 
-387 FDLQTEIDDLVERRA
+387 
-402 ELVSDVAEAQQDLTD
+402 ELAEAQQDLTD
-417 AEAEVSD
+417 AEAEVSG

-446 LVQTVTSDVTAAEAA
+446 LVQTVTSDVTPAEAA
-461 NLISLDEALDDAN
+461 NLISLDEALEAANNDLDA
-474 ADLETENITVAA
+474 ERITVAA
-486 HTQAFDAYYDA
+486 RTQAFDAYNDA
-497 LSAALEESTELTTAR
+497 LSAALEVSSELTTAR
-512 DTVDTAGNTLASL
+512 DTVDTSRNAVAAL
-525 EREDDRLNFLLEVA
+525 EREDDRLSFLLGVA
-539 EADLAE
+539 GADLADTL
-545 AQASIDTVVQDLL
+545 ATADASVNALL
-558 DEQRR
+558 DEQ
-563 LNFLLEVAEADLAE
+563 
-577 AQASTDTVVQDLLD
+577 Q
-591 EQRRLEFSLDAKRE
+591 RLEYSLDAKRE

-615 LVGDPD
+615 LIGDRD
-621 TATVIIDDPDVAD
+621 TAVVIIDDPDVAD

-645 TVVES
+645 TVPES

-693 AGQESVAITVQLRPD
+693 AGQESVTITVQLRPD
-708 DLVEDEETITVRL
+708 DLVEEDETITVRL
-721 LDDPSGNYLLSHR
+721 LDDPGGDYLLSHR
-734 SEATVRVASA
+734 FEATVKVASA

-752 GGGWVSEGATTVV
+752 GGGRVSEGVTTAV

-781 SIGGSARAGEDFEVM
+781 SVGGSARAGEDFEVL

-802 RTGESSVDIPIRS
+802 RAGDTSVDIPIRT

-821 FLPGDMVVAQWP
+821 FLPGDMVVARWP

-841 DAGQFVQSG
+841 DAGQFLQSG
-850 TPLLTLTEPNFT
+850 TPLLTLTEPTFT
-862 VKLFATPSNR
+862 VKLFASPTNR
-872 AKLDVG
+872 AKLDTG
-878 QSVTVNMDAGDQE
+878 QVVTVNMDAGDQE
-891 VGGLIAEIDNSATS
+891 VGGVIYEIDDSATS
-905 EGGSETYE
+905 EGGNETYE
-913 GVVQTDGDLIGVD
+913 GVVQTDGDLVGVD
-926 GAVVTIDAVVA
+926 GAVVTIDVVVA

-951 SDGGDQKVRVVTP
+951 SDGGDKKVRVVTP

>member
-30 DSGTTVDPLRDR
+30 DSGTAVDPLRDR

-78 ITDLEVVDGET
+78 ITGLEVVDGDT

-114 RQLDVGSDGPDVLQ
+114 RPLDVGSDGPDVLQ
-128 LETALSAAGYSVG
+128 LEKVLSAAGYSVG

-241 TADPV
+241 TADPI

-292 LREANEDLEVTVSSS
+292 LREANEDLEVSVSSS

-342 VTSETAPEDLVVFD
+342 VASETAPEDLVVFD
-356 LQTEID
+356 LQ
-362 DLVERRAELV
+362 A
-372 DEIVT
+372 
-377 SETAPEDLVV
+377 
-387 FDLQTEIDDLVERRA
+387 EIDDLVERRA

-417 AEAEVSD
+417 AEAEVSG

-432 TDVEQELMDKGIIT
+432 TNVEQELVDKGIIT
-446 LVQTVTSDVTAAEAA
+446 LVQTVTSDVTPAEAA

-525 EREDDRLNFLLEVA
+525 EREDD
-539 EADLAE
+539 
-545 AQASIDTVVQDLL
+545 
-558 DEQRR
+558 R

-687 GDVILR
+687 GDVVLR

-951 SDGGDQKVRVVTP
+951 SDGGDKKVRVVTP

>member
-246 PVSDLVVA
+246 PASDLVVA

-446 LVQTVTSDVTAAEAA
+446 LVQTVTSDVTPAEAA

-474 ADLETENITVAA
+474 ADLEAENITVAA
-486 HTQAFDAYYDA
+486 RTQAFDAYYDA

-525 EREDDRLNFLLEVA
+525 EREDD
-539 EADLAE
+539 
-545 AQASIDTVVQDLL
+545 
-558 DEQRR
+558 R

>member
-30 DSGTTVDPLRDR
+30 DSGTAVDPLRDR

-78 ITDLEVVDGET
+78 ITGLEVADGDT

-167 ATEVEEVVTVSL
+167 ATEVDEVVTVSL

-246 PVSDLVVA
+246 PASDLVVA

-372 DEIVT
+372 
-377 SETAPEDLVV
+377 
-387 FDLQTEIDDLVERRA
+387 
-402 ELVSDVAEAQQDLTD
+402 SDVAEAQQDLTD

-446 LVQTVTSDVTAAEAA
+446 LVQTVTSDVTPAEAA

-474 ADLETENITVAA
+474 ADLEAENITVAA
-486 HTQAFDAYYDA
+486 RTQAFDAYYDA

-781 SIGGSARAGEDFEVM
+781 SIGGSARAGEDFEVL

>member
-30 DSGTTVDPLRDR
+30 DSGTAVDPLRDR

-78 ITDLEVVDGET
+78 ITGLEVVDGDT

-114 RQLDVGSDGPDVLQ
+114 RPLDVGSDGPDVLQ
-128 LETALSAAGYSVG
+128 LEKVLSAAGYSVG

-167 ATEVEEVVTVSL
+167 ATEVDEVVTVSL

-241 TADPV
+241 TADPI

-292 LREANEDLEVTVSSS
+292 LREANEDLEVSVSSS

-356 LQTEID
+356 LQ
-362 DLVERRAELV
+362 A
-372 DEIVT
+372 
-377 SETAPEDLVV
+377 
-387 FDLQTEIDDLVERRA
+387 EIDDLVERRA

-417 AEAEVSD
+417 AEAEVSG

-446 LVQTVTSDVTAAEAA
+446 LVQTVTSDVTPAEAA

-474 ADLETENITVAA
+474 ADLEAENITVAA

-525 EREDDRLNFLLEVA
+525 EREDD
-539 EADLAE
+539 
-545 AQASIDTVVQDLL
+545 
-558 DEQRR
+558 R

-687 GDVILR
+687 GDVVLR

-951 SDGGDQKVRVVTP
+951 SDGGDKKVRVVTP

>member
-246 PVSDLVVA
+246 PASDLVVA

-331 LERQAELVDEI
+331 LERQ
-342 VTSETAPEDLVVFD
+342 
-356 LQTEID
+356 
-362 DLVERRAELV
+362 AELV

-545 AQASIDTVVQDLL
+545 AQAS
-558 DEQRR
+558 
-563 LNFLLEVAEADLAE
+563 
-577 AQASTDTVVQDLLD
+577 TDTVVQDLLD

-664 EDLEIFYETV
+664 EDLEILYETV

-687 GDVILR
+687 GDVVLR

>member
-30 DSGTTVDPLRDR
+30 DSGTAVDPLRDR

-78 ITDLEVVDGET
+78 ITGLEVVDGDT

-246 PVSDLVVA
+246 PASDLVVA

-372 DEIVT
+372 
-377 SETAPEDLVV
+377 
-387 FDLQTEIDDLVERRA
+387 
-402 ELVSDVAEAQQDLTD
+402 SDVAEAQQDLTD

-432 TDVEQELMDKGIIT
+432 TNVEQELVDKGIIT
-446 LVQTVTSDVTAAEAA
+446 LVQTVTSDVTPAEAA

-474 ADLETENITVAA
+474 VDLEAENITVAA
-486 HTQAFDAYYDA
+486 RTQAFDAYYDA

-525 EREDDRLNFLLEVA
+525 EREDD
-539 EADLAE
+539 
-545 AQASIDTVVQDLL
+545 
-558 DEQRR
+558 R

-687 GDVILR
+687 GDVVLR

>member
-167 ATEVEEVVTVSL
+167 ATEVDEVVTISL

-187 VGAVNTVSVQIGGA
+187 VGAVNAVSVQIGGS
-201 SRSVGKARRNTAEDI
+201 SRSAGKARRSTAEDAA
-216 TGAPVVTVRVV
+216 GAPVVTVQVAD
-227 EAIVTEGDQVVFTV
+227 AIVTEGGQVVFTIV
-241 TADPV
+241 ADPV
-246 PVSDLVVA
+246 PTSDLVVA
-254 VRIGGDVTSD
+254 VRIGGDVAPD

-272 VVIAAGSATANLVVT
+272 VVIPAGSATVDLVVST
-287 TQVDD
+287 LVDD
-292 LREANEDLEVTVSSS
+292 LREANEDLEVVVSGS
-307 FDEAANLAS
+307 FDDAAGFAP
-316 QDLLVFDIQEALDAL
+316 QDLLIFDIQEAVSVL
-331 LERQAELVDEI
+331 LERQADLVNEI
-342 VTSETAPEDLVVFD
+342 AASETAPEDLRVFD
-356 LQTEID
+356 LQAEID
-362 DLVERRAELV
+362 DLVERRTELV
-372 DEIVT
+372 G
-377 SETAPEDLVV
+377 
-387 FDLQTEIDDLVERRA
+387 
-402 ELVSDVAEAQQDLTD
+402 ELAEAQQDLVD
-417 AEAEVSD
+417 AEAEVSG
-424 LESRQQEK
+424 LESRQQEM
-432 TDVEQELMDKGIIT
+432 TNVEQELIAKGIIT
-446 LVQTVTSDVTAAEAA
+446 YAQAADSDLTPTEAA
-461 NLISLDEALDDAN
+461 SLISLDEALDDAN
-474 ADLETENITVAA
+474 VDLEAENITVAER
-486 HTQAFDAYYDA
+486 TQAFDAYNDA
-497 LSAALEESTELTTAR
+497 LSAALETSSELTTAR
-512 DTVDTAGNTLASL
+512 DTVETSGNTLSAL
-525 EREDDRLNFLLEVA
+525 EREDERLSFLLG
-539 EADLAE
+539 
-545 AQASIDTVVQDLL
+545 
-558 DEQRR
+558 
-563 LNFLLEVAEADLAE
+563 VAEADLAE

-687 GDVILR
+687 GDVVLR

>member
-1 MKARLVVRI
+1 MKAGLVVRI

-30 DSGTTVDPLRDR
+30 DSGTAVDPLRDR

-78 ITDLEVVDGET
+78 ITGLEVADGDT

-114 RQLDVGSDGPDVLQ
+114 RPLDVGSDGPDVLQ
-128 LETALSAAGYSVG
+128 LEKVLSAAGYSVG

-151 RSGLAEWQSDH
+151 RSGLAAWQADH

-167 ATEVEEVVTVSL
+167 ATEVDEVVTISL

-187 VGAVNTVSVQIGGA
+187 VGAVNAVSVQIGGS
-201 SRSVGKARRNTAEDI
+201 SRSAGKARRSTAEDAA
-216 TGAPVVTVRVV
+216 GAPVVTVQVAD
-227 EAIVTEGDQVVFTV
+227 AIVTEGGQVVFTIV
-241 TADPV
+241 ADPV
-246 PVSDLVVA
+246 PTSDLAVA
-254 VRIGGDVTSD
+254 VRIGGDVAPD

-272 VVIAAGSATANLVVT
+272 VVVPAGSATVDLVVST
-287 TQVDD
+287 LVDD
-292 LREANEDLEVTVSSS
+292 LREANEDLEVVVSGS
-307 FDEAANLAS
+307 FDDAAGFAP
-316 QDLLVFDIQEALDAL
+316 QDLLIFDIQEAVSVL
-331 LERQAELVDEI
+331 LERQADLVNEI
-342 VTSETAPEDLVVFD
+342 AASETAPEDLRVFD
-356 LQTEID
+356 LQAEID

-372 DEIVT
+372 NEIAA
-377 SETAPEDLVV
+377 SETAPEDLRV
-387 FDLQTEIDDLVERRA
+387 FDLQAEIDDLVERRA
-402 ELVSDVAEAQQDLTD
+402 ELVGELTEAQQDLTD
-417 AEAEVSD
+417 AEAEVSG
-424 LESRQQEK
+424 LESRQQE
-432 TDVEQELMDKGIIT
+432 TTNVEQELIDKGIIT
-446 LVQTVTSDVTAAEAA
+446 YAQAADRDLTPTEAA
-461 NLISLDEALDDAN
+461 NLISLDAALDDAN
-474 ADLETENITVAA
+474 TALDAENITVAA
-486 HTQAFDAYYDA
+486 RTQAFDAYNDA
-497 LSAALEESTELTTAR
+497 LAAALEVSSELTTAR
-512 DTVDTAGNTLASL
+512 DTVDTSGNAVAAL
-525 EREDDRLNFLLEVA
+525 EREDDRLSFLLGVA
-539 EADLAE
+539 EADLADTL
-545 AQASIDTVVQDLL
+545 ASADAAVTSLL
-558 DEQRR
+558 DEQQR
-563 LNFLLEVAEADLAE
+563 LN
-577 AQASTDTVVQDLLD
+577 
-591 EQRRLEFSLDAKRE
+591 FSLDAKRE

-615 LVGDPD
+615 LVGDRD
-621 TATVIIDDPDVAD
+621 TAVVIIDDPDVAD

-645 TVVES
+645 TVPES

-664 EDLEIFYETV
+664 EDLEIFFETA

-708 DLVEDEETITVRL
+708 DLVEDDETITVRL
-721 LDDPSGNYLLSHR
+721 LDDPDGNYLLSHR

-765 TVVADQAATVD
+765 TVVADQTATVD

-781 SIGGSARAGEDFEVM
+781 SVGGSARAGEDFEVL

-802 RTGESSVDIPIRS
+802 RAGEISVDIPIRT

-821 FLPGDMVVAQWP
+821 FLPGDMVVARWP

-841 DAGQFVQSG
+841 DAGQFLQSG
-850 TPLLTLTEPNFT
+850 TPLLTLTEPTFT
-862 VKLFATPSNR
+862 VKLFASPTNR
-872 AKLDVG
+872 AKLDTG
-878 QSVTVNMDAGDQE
+878 QLVTVNMEAGDQE
-891 VGGLIAEIDNSATS
+891 VGGVISEIDDSATS
-905 EGGSETYE
+905 EGGNETYE
-913 GVVQTDGDLIGVD
+913 GVVQTDSDLVGVD
-926 GAVVTIDAVVA
+926 GAVVTIDVVVA

-964 AGVIERRSIQTGMLD
+964 AGVIERRSVQTGMLD
-979 GAYVEIISG
+979 GAYVEIVSG

>member
-1 MKARLVVRI
+1 MKAGLVVRI
-10 FALVV
+10 FALAV
-15 AAAVVAGLTVWKPWD
+15 AAAVVAALTVWKPWD
-30 DSGTTVDPLRDR
+30 DSGTAVDPLRDR

-57 TVRGELRRDELQ
+57 TVRGELRRDELR

-78 ITDLEVVDGET
+78 ITGLEVADGDT

-100 GRRAVAVGGDLEFY
+100 GRRVVAVAGDMDFY

-128 LETALSAAGYSVG
+128 LEMILSEVGYTVG
-141 VVDRYYTEET
+141 TVDRYYTEDT
-151 RSGLAEWQSDH
+151 RSGLAEWQADH

-167 ATEVEEVVTVSL
+167 ATEVDEVVTVSL
-179 QANPAGYS
+179 QSNPAGYS
-187 VGAVNTVSVQIGGA
+187 VGAVNAVSVQIGAA
-201 SRSVGKARRNTAEDI
+201 SRPAGKARRSTAQDS
-216 TGAPVVTVRVV
+216 TGAPVVTVLVAD
-227 EAIVTEGDQVVFTV
+227 AIITEGGQVAFTIV
-241 TADPV
+241 ADPV
-246 PVSDLVVA
+246 PTSDLVVA
-254 VRIGGDVTSD
+254 VRIGGDVTTD
-264 DYEGIDDT
+264 DYEGIGDT
-272 VVIAAGSATANLVVT
+272 VVIPAGSTTATLVVST
-287 TQVDD
+287 LVDD

-316 QDLLVFDIQEALDAL
+316 QDLLIFDIQEAISVL
-331 LERQAELVDEI
+331 LERQADLVDEI
-342 VTSETAPEDLVVFD
+342 ATSETAPEDLRVFD
-356 LQTEID
+356 LQAEID
-362 DLVERRAELV
+362 DLVERRSELV
-372 DEIVT
+372 G
-377 SETAPEDLVV
+377 
-387 FDLQTEIDDLVERRA
+387 
-402 ELVSDVAEAQQDLTD
+402 ELAEAQQDLTD
-417 AEAEVSD
+417 AEAEVSG

-446 LVQTVTSDVTAAEAA
+446 LVQTVTSDVTPAEAA
-461 NLISLDEALDDAN
+461 NLISLDEALEAAN
-474 ADLETENITVAA
+474 DDLEAERITVAA
-486 HTQAFDAYYDA
+486 RTQAFDAYYDA

-525 EREDDRLNFLLEVA
+525 EREDD
-539 EADLAE
+539 
-545 AQASIDTVVQDLL
+545 
-558 DEQRR
+558 R

-687 GDVILR
+687 GDVVLR

-951 SDGGDQKVRVVTP
+951 SDGGDQKVREVTP

>member
-30 DSGTTVDPLRDR
+30 DSGTAVDPLRDR

-78 ITDLEVVDGET
+78 ITGLEVVDGET

-241 TADPV
+241 TADPI

-292 LREANEDLEVTVSSS
+292 LREANEDLEVSVSSS

-372 DEIVT
+372 
-377 SETAPEDLVV
+377 
-387 FDLQTEIDDLVERRA
+387 
-402 ELVSDVAEAQQDLTD
+402 SDVAEAQQDLTD
-417 AEAEVSD
+417 AEAEVSG

-432 TDVEQELMDKGIIT
+432 TNVEQELVDKGIIT
-446 LVQTVTSDVTAAEAA
+446 LVQTVTSDVTPAEAA

-474 ADLETENITVAA
+474 VDLEAENITVAA

-687 GDVILR
+687 GDVVLR

>member
-30 DSGTTVDPLRDR
+30 DSGTAVDLLRDR

-246 PVSDLVVA
+246 PASDLVVA

-372 DEIVT
+372 
-377 SETAPEDLVV
+377 
-387 FDLQTEIDDLVERRA
+387 
-402 ELVSDVAEAQQDLTD
+402 SDVAEAQQDLTD

-474 ADLETENITVAA
+474 ADLEAENITVAA

-539 EADLAE
+539 EAALAE
-545 AQASIDTVVQDLL
+545 AL
-558 DEQRR
+558 
-563 LNFLLEVAEADLAE
+563 
-577 AQASTDTVVQDLLD
+577 ASTDTVVQDLLD

-687 GDVILR
+687 GDVVLR

>member
-167 ATEVEEVVTVSL
+167 ATEVDEVVTVSL

-246 PVSDLVVA
+246 PASDLVVA

-292 LREANEDLEVTVSSS
+292 LREANEDLEVSVSSS

-342 VTSETAPEDLVVFD
+342 VA
-356 LQTEID
+356 
-362 DLVERRAELV
+362 
-372 DEIVT
+372 

-417 AEAEVSD
+417 AEAEVSG

-432 TDVEQELMDKGIIT
+432 TNVEQELVDKGIIT

-525 EREDDRLNFLLEVA
+525 EREDD
-539 EADLAE
+539 
-545 AQASIDTVVQDLL
+545 
-558 DEQRR
+558 R

>member
-1 MKARLVVRI
+1 MKAGLVVRI

-30 DSGTTVDPLRDR
+30 DSGTAVDPLRDR

-78 ITDLEVVDGET
+78 ITGLEVADGDT

-114 RQLDVGSDGPDVLQ
+114 RPLDVGSDGPDVLQ
-128 LETALSAAGYSVG
+128 LEKVLSAAGYSVG

-167 ATEVEEVVTVSL
+167 ATEVDEVVTVSL

-246 PVSDLVVA
+246 PASDLVVA

-372 DEIVT
+372 
-377 SETAPEDLVV
+377 
-387 FDLQTEIDDLVERRA
+387 
-402 ELVSDVAEAQQDLTD
+402 SDVAEAQQDLTD

-474 ADLETENITVAA
+474 ADLEAENITVAA
-486 HTQAFDAYYDA
+486 RTQAFDAYYDA

-545 AQASIDTVVQDLL
+545 AQASTDTVVQDLL

-841 DAGQFVQSG
+841 EAGHFVQSG

-891 VGGLIAEIDNSATS
+891 VGGLIAEIDDSATS

>member
-1 MKARLVVRI
+1 MKAGLVVRI
-10 FALVV
+10 FALAV
-15 AAAVVAGLTVWKPWD
+15 AAAVVAALTVWKPWD
-30 DSGTTVDPLRDR
+30 DSGTAVDPLRDR

-57 TVRGELRRDELQ
+57 TVRGELRRDELR

-78 ITDLEVVDGET
+78 ITGLEVADGDT

-100 GRRAVAVGGDLEFY
+100 GRRVVAVAGDMDFY

-128 LETALSAAGYSVG
+128 LEMILSEVGYTVG
-141 VVDRYYTEET
+141 TVDRYYTEDT
-151 RSGLAEWQSDH
+151 RSGLAEWQADH

-167 ATEVEEVVTVSL
+167 ATEVDEVVTVSL
-179 QANPAGYS
+179 QSNPAGYS
-187 VGAVNTVSVQIGGA
+187 VGAVNAVSVQIGAA
-201 SRSVGKARRNTAEDI
+201 SRPAGKARRSTAQDS
-216 TGAPVVTVRVV
+216 TGAPVVTVLVAD
-227 EAIVTEGDQVVFTV
+227 AIITEGGQVAFTIV
-241 TADPV
+241 ADPV
-246 PVSDLVVA
+246 PTSDLVVA
-254 VRIGGDVTSD
+254 VRIGGDVTTD
-264 DYEGIDDT
+264 DYEGIGDT
-272 VVIAAGSATANLVVT
+272 VVIPAGSTTATLVVST
-287 TQVDD
+287 LVDD

-316 QDLLVFDIQEALDAL
+316 QDLLIFDIQEAISVL
-331 LERQAELVDEI
+331 LERQADLVDEI
-342 VTSETAPEDLVVFD
+342 ATSETAPEDLRVFD
-356 LQTEID
+356 LQAEID
-362 DLVERRAELV
+362 DLVERRSELV
-372 DEIVT
+372 G
-377 SETAPEDLVV
+377 
-387 FDLQTEIDDLVERRA
+387 
-402 ELVSDVAEAQQDLTD
+402 ELAEAQQDLTD
-417 AEAEVSD
+417 AEAEVSG

-474 ADLETENITVAA
+474 ADLEAENITVAA

-545 AQASIDTVVQDLL
+545 AL
-558 DEQRR
+558 
-563 LNFLLEVAEADLAE
+563 
-577 AQASTDTVVQDLLD
+577 ASTDTVVQDLLD

-645 TVVES
+645 TVAES

-664 EDLEIFYETV
+664 EDLEIFFETV

-687 GDVILR
+687 GDVVLR

-891 VGGLIAEIDNSATS
+891 VGGLIAEIDDSATS

>member
-1 MKARLVVRI
+1 MKAGLVVRI
-10 FALVV
+10 FALAV
-15 AAAVVAGLTVWKPWD
+15 AAAGVAALTVWKPWD
-30 DSGTTVDPLRDR
+30 DSGTAVDPLRDR

-57 TVRGELRRDELQ
+57 TVRGELRRDEFR

-78 ITDLEVVDGET
+78 ITGLEVADGDT

-100 GRRAVAVGGDLEFY
+100 GRRVVAVAGDMDFY

-128 LETALSAAGYSVG
+128 LEMILSEVGYTVG
-141 VVDRYYTEET
+141 TVDRYYTEDT
-151 RSGLAEWQSDH
+151 RSGLAEWQADH

-167 ATEVEEVVTVSL
+167 ATEVDEVVTVSL
-179 QANPAGYS
+179 QSNPAGYS
-187 VGAVNTVSVQIGGA
+187 VGAVNAVSVQIGAA
-201 SRSVGKARRNTAEDI
+201 SRPAGKARRSTAQDS
-216 TGAPVVTVRVV
+216 TGAPVVTVLVAD
-227 EAIVTEGDQVVFTV
+227 AIITEGGQVAFTIV
-241 TADPV
+241 ADPV
-246 PVSDLVVA
+246 PTSDLVVA
-254 VRIGGDVTSD
+254 VRIGGDVTTD
-264 DYEGIDDT
+264 DYEGIGDT
-272 VVIAAGSATANLVVT
+272 VVIPAGSTTATLVVST
-287 TQVDD
+287 LVDD

-316 QDLLVFDIQEALDAL
+316 QDLLIFDIQEAISVL
-331 LERQAELVDEI
+331 LERQADLVDEI
-342 VTSETAPEDLVVFD
+342 ATSETAPEDLRVFD
-356 LQTEID
+356 LQAEID
-362 DLVERRAELV
+362 DLVERRSELV
-372 DEIVT
+372 G
-377 SETAPEDLVV
+377 
-387 FDLQTEIDDLVERRA
+387 
-402 ELVSDVAEAQQDLTD
+402 ELAEAQQDLTD
-417 AEAEVSD
+417 AEAEVSG

-446 LVQTVTSDVTAAEAA
+446 LVQTVTSDVTPAEAA

-474 ADLETENITVAA
+474 ADLEAENITVAA

-545 AQASIDTVVQDLL
+545 AL
-558 DEQRR
+558 
-563 LNFLLEVAEADLAE
+563 
-577 AQASTDTVVQDLLD
+577 ASTDTVVQDLLD

-708 DLVEDEETITVRL
+708 DLVEEDETITVRL
-721 LDDPSGNYLLSHR
+721 LDDPGGDYLLSHR
-734 SEATVRVASA
+734 FEATVKVASA

-752 GGGWVSEGATTVV
+752 GGGRVSEGVTTAV

-781 SIGGSARAGEDFEVM
+781 SVGGSARAGEDFEVL

-802 RTGESSVDIPIRS
+802 RAGDTSVDIPIRT

-821 FLPGDMVVAQWP
+821 FLPGDMVVARWP

-841 DAGQFVQSG
+841 DAGQFLQSG
-850 TPLLTLTEPNFT
+850 TPLLTLTEPTFT
-862 VKLFATPSNR
+862 VKLFASPTNR
-872 AKLDVG
+872 AKLDTG
-878 QSVTVNMDAGDQE
+878 QVVTVNMDAGDQE
-891 VGGLIAEIDNSATS
+891 VGGVIYEIDDSATS
-905 EGGSETYE
+905 EGGNETYE
-913 GVVQTDGDLIGVD
+913 GVVQTDGDLVGVD
-926 GAVVTIDAVVA
+926 GAVVTIDVVVA

-951 SDGGDQKVRVVTP
+951 SDGGDKKVRVVTP

>member
-246 PVSDLVVA
+246 PASDLVVA

-331 LERQAELVDEI
+331 LERQ
-342 VTSETAPEDLVVFD
+342 
-356 LQTEID
+356 
-362 DLVERRAELV
+362 AELV